1 MPLNHT
7 FSLAMCNTKLIV
19 KLALVLL
26 VLAVLFFAVFFAILD
41 PLIAGIRDIV
51 AQTEIDPGEFI
62 NHPFVT
68 FKEQIVDKCVD
79 HLKTVDLGATIGYFF
94 LTYFFFRFFCLIP
107 QLPVTKVLYNKM
119 TTGYDVGLFN
129 ALVSTGFQNL
139 LLSLILATITTV
151 LNTALLA
158 GFCALVY
165 LCMIGKTYV
174 LIPFVILLYIGL
186 LSVKTCL
193 FSQWMP
199 EICASEVK
207 NIFVGIKNALKGT
220 FTKFRKNFLCFL
232 TLNLIWFAIVTAT
245 ALLSVGVIPLVSIPV
260 FVVLRST
267 LSLTLNF
274 SYHKQKYFIDN
285 GTTIYTPTKKF

>member
-1 MPLNHT
+1 
-7 FSLAMCNTKLIV
+7 MCNTKLIF

-26 VLAVLFFAVFFAILD
+26 VLAVLFFAIFFAIID
-41 PLIAGIRDIV
+41 PLVDKIHDIV
-51 AQTEIDPGEFI
+51 VTTEIDADAFI

-68 FKEQIVDKCVD
+68 FKEQIWDKCVND
-79 HLKTVDLGATIGYFF
+79 LKGIDLGATIGYLL
-94 LTYFFFRFFCLIP
+94 LTYFFLRFFALIP

-129 ALVSTGFQNL
+129 SLVATGFQNL
-139 LLSLILATITTV
+139 LLSFILALIMTV
-151 LNTALLA
+151 LNIGLLV
-158 GFCALVY
+158 GFCALAYV
-165 LCMIGKTYV
+165 CINGKTYV
-174 LIPFVILLYIGL
+174 LLPFIILLYIAL
-186 LSVKTCL
+186 LAVKTCL

-207 NIFVGIKNALKGT
+207 NIFVGIKNALRGT
-220 FTKFRKNFLCFL
+220 FVKFRKNFLCFF
-232 TLNLIWFAIVTAT
+232 TLDLIWFALVAAT
-245 ALLSVGVIPLVSIPV
+245 AIPSLGVIPLVSIPV
-260 FVVLRST
+260 FIVLRAT